1 MLLFPI
7 LIFNL
12 KNVYLT
18 IDNEVQKIADS
29 ILIKNSKFYKF
40 SAILVSDIEK
50 GRIIVMSC
58 YEGSKFNY
66 NVCLNEKFP
75 SASIFKIVTAI
86 ASIEILNL
94 NPDDEVY
101 YSGKVYSE
109 RPYIWL
115 SNYNERK
122 QSFKLAFG
130 LSNNPVFG
138 RLAILVGSYNLYIYG
153 KKLFFDVLFPQND
166 FSLALM
172 GAGFV
177 NAKIKP
183 ISALKLMN
191 TISNKGLVKTITI
204 IDSISGFYY
213 YRPKIEGRV
222 FEEKTFY
229 KLKELFRE
237 TVNNGTAKK
246 FLKAYDVGGKTGSLY
261 DRIHNGYIKWFV
273 GFFPVDNPK
282 YAFVS
287 MIVEKHYNRN
297 LSPVANI
304 KPIIDYLSSVIQ

>member
-1 MLLFPI
+1 VLLFPI

-50 GRIIVMSC
+50 GRIIAMSC

-75 SASIFKIVTAI
+75 AASLFKIATAV
-86 ASIEILNL
+86 ASIEILKL
-94 NPDDEVY
+94 NPDDEIY
-101 YSGKVYSE
+101 YSGRIYSE

-115 SNYNERK
+115 SSYSERK

-130 LSNNPVFG
+130 LSNNPAFG

-177 NAKIKP
+177 NSKIRP
-183 ISALKLMN
+183 IDALKLM
-191 TISNKGLVKTITI
+191 TAISNKGLVKSITI
-204 IDSISGFYY
+204 IDSISNFYY
-213 YRPKIEGRV
+213 YRTKIEGRI
-222 FEEKTFY
+222 FEEETFH
-229 KLKELFRE
+229 KLKDLFKE
-237 TVNNGTAKK
+237 TINNGTARA
-246 FLKAYDVGGKTGSLY
+246 FLRGYDVGGKTGSLY
-261 DRIHNGYIKWFV
+261 DRIHDGYIKWFV
-273 GFFPVDNPK
+273 GFFPADEPK

-287 MIVEKHYNRN
+287 MIVEKGYNRKQ
-297 LSPVANI
+297 SPIANI
-304 KPIIDYLSSVIQ
+304 KPIINYLSSVIQ

>member
-50 GRIIVMSC
+50 GRIIAISC

-66 NVCLNEKFP
+66 SVCLNEKFP
-75 SASIFKIVTAI
+75 SASIFKIATAI

-94 NPDDEVY
+94 NPDDEIY
-101 YSGKVYSE
+101 YSGKIYSE

-115 SNYNERK
+115 SDYSERK
-122 QSFKLAFG
+122 QTFKLAFG

-183 ISALKLMN
+183 IDALKLMN

-204 IDSISGFYY
+204 VDSISNFYY
-213 YRPKIEGRV
+213 YRPRIEGRA
-222 FEEKTFY
+222 FEETTFY

-237 TVNNGTAKK
+237 TINNGTAKK
-246 FLKAYDVGGKTGSLY
+246 FLKGYDVGGKTGSLY

-287 MIVEKHYNRN
+287 MIVEKNYNKN
-297 LSPVANI
+297 FSPIANI
-304 KPIIDYLSSVIQ
+304 KPIIDYLSRVIQ